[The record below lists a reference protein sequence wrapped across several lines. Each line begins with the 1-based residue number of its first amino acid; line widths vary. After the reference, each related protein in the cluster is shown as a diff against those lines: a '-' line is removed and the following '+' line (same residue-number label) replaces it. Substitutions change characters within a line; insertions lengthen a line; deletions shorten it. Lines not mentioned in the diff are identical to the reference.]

1 MNQSNN
7 IYEKS
12 ADMPISKSPTLH
24 EQKFEQSLNL
34 GFFDPSFHSP
44 PNHFKSKLYERMKV
58 HNINYGS
65 PKKTFNFTKNH

>member
-12 ADMPISKSPTLH
+12 ADMPILKSPTLH

-44 PNHFKSKLYERMKV
+44 PNHFKSKLYERMKA
-58 HNINYGS
+58 HDMGYTS
-65 PKKTFNFTKNH
+65 PKKTFSFTKA